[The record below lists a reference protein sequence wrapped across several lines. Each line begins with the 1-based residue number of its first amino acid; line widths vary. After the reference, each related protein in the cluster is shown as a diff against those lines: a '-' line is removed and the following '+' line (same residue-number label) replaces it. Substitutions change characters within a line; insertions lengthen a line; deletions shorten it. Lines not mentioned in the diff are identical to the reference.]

1 MVTKEELP
9 GRIGCSPEERYE
21 VQARGEQREH
31 EAQADPT
38 ARQEPG
44 AAPERRL
51 FLALVH
57 PETRGGKFTLTRL
70 PSPPRQSLETLEGK
84 EGSPL

>member
-57 PETRGGKFTLTRL
+57 PETRGGKCRADT
-70 PSPPRQSLETLEGK
+70 PSLSHKAIP
-84 EGSPL
+84 